1 MSETTNLVRTL
12 GTYKNTIYRND
23 HTGFCVFRIL
33 AADEGKLK
41 SQNKHLSAAVTC
53 AGIVPEFRM
62 ETPLYIEGVV
72 VQCEYGYQ
80 LQIVTAKEKSW
91 EVSGLTSYLCNIC
104 SGIGLMT
111 ANAVAE
117 KYTDNLFDI
126 IDRSDAAEIMS
137 SEIPSLSYDVA
148 ETLRETIGRT
158 RAQKAVYEE
167 IHQHGGTWA
176 AASKIVDRYGAN
188 ALQEL
193 RNNPHTIGLKCGL
206 KFETCDRVAKK
217 AGKSAADPERIKQAL
232 LTAFEQE
239 HSRGHVYT
247 TESEV
252 CKTAHRIIKKSAYD
266 EVPVPSTVLLD
277 ALAKDDTFVFDVDDD
292 GYEGVYLR
300 WMYRN
305 ETETARQLQRLMKNA
320 APLNYDE
327 SIVDWAEKSCGI
339 KYAPQQR
346 ESFKLIQKTG
356 VAVVTGGPGTGKTT
370 TVNGLISAYE
380 KLNPNKIIRLCAPTG
395 RAAQRMTEST
405 GREAVTIHRLLEF
418 RPFGN
423 DTVYKNASDPI
434 VADLI
439 VVDEA
444 SMLDIEL
451 ARIFLSAVKDGTLVL
466 FIGDINQ
473 LPSVGPG
480 DVLHDLIGSG
490 KIPTVQLTT
499 VYRQGSQSPII
510 VNAKYINEGL
520 SYVMTNEDYHT
531 DIFENAEA
539 ILSQTIA
546 LVSSLY
552 DPRNPFD
559 VQVLAPTHKGE
570 AGVAMIN
577 NTLQQI
583 LNPPNGQ
590 PEVKYGSRVY
600 RVGDKV
606 ILLNNNYSTG
616 YFNGDIGIVTDASTE
631 GVDVDICGK
640 ILHLSKAEMEDLNL
654 AYAISIHKSQGSE
667 FKHVIVALP
676 ERPANMLKRN
686 LLYTAITRAKKTVYV
701 LAEGSAYT
709 ISVNA
714 AETGKRN
721 TRLAYRI
728 RKAFEEIE

>member
-1 MSETTNLVRTL
+1 MSETKNLVRTL
-12 GTYKNTIYRND
+12 GTYKNTIYRNALS
-23 HTGFCVFRIL
+23 GFCVFRVL
-33 AADEGKLK
+33 AADEGKVK
-41 SQNKHLSAAVTC
+41 SQNKHLTASIVC
-53 AGIVPEFRM
+53 AGVVPEFRE
-62 ETPLYIEGVV
+62 ETPLYIEGTVS
-72 VQCEYGYQ
+72 QCEYGYQ
-80 LQIVTAKEKSW
+80 LQVSTIKEKSW
-91 EVSGLTSYLCNIC
+91 GISGLTSYLCNIC
-104 SGIGLMT
+104 PGVGLVT
-111 ANAVAE
+111 ASAIAE

-126 IDRSDAAEIMS
+126 IDRSDAAQIMS
-137 SEIPSLSYDVA
+137 SDIPSLSYDVA

-158 RAQKAVYEE
+158 RAQKAVYDE
-167 IHQHGGTWA
+167 IHQYGGTWSA
-176 AASKIVDRYGAN
+176 ALKIVDRYGAN
-188 ALQEL
+188 ALHEL
-193 RNNPHTIGLKCGL
+193 RNNPHAIGLKCGL
-206 KFETCDRVAKK
+206 NFEACDRVAKK
-217 AGKSAADPERIKQAL
+217 SGKSATDPERIKQAL
-232 LTAFEQE
+232 LCAFEQE
-239 HSRGHVYT
+239 QSRGHVFS
-247 TESEV
+247 TENV
-252 CKTAHRIIKKSAYD
+252 ICQNAQRIFKRSACG
-266 EVPVPSTVLLD
+266 EAPVPSTVLLD
-277 ALAKDDTFVFDVDDD
+277 VLGNDDAFVFDFDDD
-292 GYEGVYLR
+292 GYEAVYLR

-305 ETETARQLQRLMKNA
+305 ETEIARQLQRLVKSA
-320 APLNYDE
+320 VPLNYEDG
-327 SIVDWAEKSCGI
+327 IVDWAENNCGI

-346 ESFKLIQKTG
+346 DSFNLIRKTG

-451 ARIFLSAVKDGTLVL
+451 ARIFLNAVKDGTLVL

-473 LPSVGPG
+473 LPPVGPG

-490 KIPTVQLTT
+490 KIPTVQLST
-499 VYRQGSQSPII
+499 VYRQGAQSPII
-510 VNAKYINEGL
+510 VNAKNINEGL
-520 SYVMTNEDYHT
+520 SYVVTSEDYHT
-531 DIFENAEA
+531 DIYDSAEA
-539 ILSQTIA
+539 VLFRAI
-546 LVSSLY
+546 SLAASMY

-577 NTLQQI
+577 STLQQI
-583 LNPPNGQ
+583 LNPPAGQ

-606 ILLNNNYSTG
+606 ILLNNNYAVG
-616 YFNGDIGIVTDASTE
+616 YFNGDIGIIVDASTE

-640 ILHLSKAEMEDLNL
+640 ILHLSKTEMEDLNL

-667 FKHVIVALP
+667 FKHVIVVLP

-686 LLYTAITRAKKTVYV
+686 LLYTAITRAKKTVHV
-701 LAEGSAYT
+701 LAEEGAYT
-709 ISVNA
+709 TAVNA
-714 AETGKRN
+714 VETGTRN
-721 TRLAYRI
+721 SRLAYRI